1 MAKNSRNSRGGG
13 WGPMEHIFSGFS
25 FRNFGCTSR
34 GWPKIP
40 ENSVSFDHSCSGL
53 DSPSLEIEF
62 SSSLIIH
69 QAKTKEITSAKE
81 VWIPGLN

>member
-1 MAKNSRNSRGGG
+1 
-13 WGPMEHIFSGFS
+13 MEQKFPGIS

-40 ENSVSFDHSCSGL
+40 FHLTISVPFDHSSLGL

-62 SSSLIIH
+62 SRANP
-69 QAKTKEITSAKE
+69 QANISALPEKRLKYLTSTLLQ
-81 VWIPGLN
+81 WIASTNFSE